1 MKNLQAVTAREHFKL
16 TYLSSNE
23 KTRRQRRN
31 WLGQGHVQRQGRL
44 GLENKERKTT
54 TNVSVYLITIRHYVH
69 HFLIRPQKKGLV
81 RLNVQWDMEWMSRVL
96 DLVPTIHRKCFLL
109 SWTIISHRILMMIK
123 LNLTISTTV
132 LQVIRPTIQSVHAE
146 HLLCTLIAL

>member
-31 WLGQGHVQRQGRL
+31 WLGLGHVQRQGRL
-44 GLENKERKTT
+44 GLEKKERKTT

-69 HFLIRPQKKGLV
+69 HLLIRPQKKGLV
-81 RLNVQWDMEWMSRVL
+81 WLNVQWDMEWMSRVL

-109 SWTIISHRILMMIK
+109 PWTIISHRILMMIK